1 MSLKTLPPLLK
12 TWTDADIEALTF
24 DEVSYIYMHLEK
36 KKMLIDDRVERL
48 TEFLAENREKYQKI
62 FNFTK

>member
-12 TWTDADIEALTF
+12 NWTDADIEALTF
-24 DEVSYIYMHLEK
+24 DEVSYVYMHLEK

-62 FNFTK
+62 FNFSE